1 MVGVHLINLAC
12 STLESLV
19 YVIFKLL
26 SLFFILF
33 LFFSV
38 NIYIICSKKIHNLCS
53 IVVVITVFTC
63 VTAMINYLR
72 NIIV

>member
-19 YVIFKLL
+19 YVIFKTLC
-26 SLFFILF
+26 FVLF

-38 NIYIICSKKIHNLCS
+38 DNYIVCSKKIHFYLC
-53 IVVVITVFTC
+53 
-63 VTAMINYLR
+63 
-72 NIIV
+72 

>member
-38 NIYIICSKKIHNLCS
+38 NIYIICSKKS
-53 IVVVITVFTC
+53 IIYVQ
-63 VTAMINYLR
+63 LLL
-72 NIIV
+72 

>member
-33 LFFSV
+33 LFFFSV
-38 NIYIICSKKIHNLCS
+38 NIYIICSKKIHNLCA
-53 IVVVITVFTC
+53 IVVVITVFT
-63 VTAMINYLR
+63 
-72 NIIV
+72 